1 MMDQEKYREAV
12 RTVRHSPAL
21 LERRGEYWSNED
33 KEKVDNLFNQGV
45 GITEIAMILQR
56 SETAIMQQ
64 IEKQDLYDRKL
75 YPTRQRNNSVPS
87 KCLCE
92 VCVADSALCPLR
104 SGGHCCQEGE

>member
-1 MMDQEKYREAV
+1 MMNQDEFREAV
-12 RTVRHSPAL
+12 INMRRSPAL

-56 SETAIMQQ
+56 SESAIMQQ

-75 YPTRQRNNSVPS
+75 YPTRQRNSPVLS

-92 VCVADSALCPLR
+92 VCVADPALCPLR
-104 SGGHCCQEGE
+104 SGGCCCQEGE

>member
-12 RTVRHSPAL
+12 RTVRRSPAL

-56 SETAIMQQ
+56 SESAVMQQ
-64 IEKQDLYDRKL
+64 IEKQDLYLRKQ
-75 YPTRQRNNSVPS
+75 YPCRQKNCSTPA
-87 KCLCE
+87 KCLCDTCI
-92 VCVADSALCPLR
+92 VDLALCPLHSTCR
-104 SGGHCCQEGE
+104 NVREDT

>member
-12 RTVRHSPAL
+12 RNMRHSPAL

-64 IEKQDLYDRKL
+64 IEKQDLYLRKQ
-75 YPTRQRNNSVPS
+75 YPCRQKNCSTPA
-87 KCLCE
+87 KCLCDTCI
-92 VCVADSALCPLR
+92 VDLALCPLHSTCR
-104 SGGHCCQEGE
+104 NVREDT

>member
-12 RTVRHSPAL
+12 RTVRRSPAL

-56 SETAIMQQ
+56 SESAVMQQ
-64 IEKQDLYDRKL
+64 IEKQALYDRKL
-75 YPTRQRNNSVPS
+75 YPTRQRNSPVLS

-104 SGGHCCQEGE
+104 SGGCCCQEGE